1 MSLKTWPSNITVLS
15 RFARISCT
23 ETSTRSKRELYAL
36 STVVKTLYKGPIASS
51 NFGCCLTKFEP
62 AATTKLPALF
72 SNIRSLI
79 NSSIFLVGWRL
90 SGTGFSNKIINIRK
104 FARDERELLEKWI
117 MYQNAK
123 NQIDIDFV
131 KELISRAT
139 WGLLMVLIG
148 NKWTVWERVSNIFPR
163 GYYWQ
168 YTNFLIMRYRELVP
182 FILGLNLIEVSRAL
196 EEGYLV
202 VTFLFRP
209 SFDEKYLSQVWFFFG
224 SVFLIHEFIS
234 SFNFSSFSVTATIPL
249 NSSLYRKSLHPETMF
264 HVRPSSQVQR
274 IWKFLQKRLLF
285 PEYFCSYRYVLNN
298 KAT

>member
-1 MSLKTWPSNITVLS
+1 MSLKTWPSNIIVLS
-15 RFARISCT
+15 KFARISCS

-90 SGTGFSNKIINIRK
+90 SGT
-104 FARDERELLEKWI
+104 
-117 MYQNAK
+117 Y
-123 NQIDIDFV
+123 
-131 KELISRAT
+131 
-139 WGLLMVLIG
+139 
-148 NKWTVWERVSNIFPR
+148 
-163 GYYWQ
+163 
-168 YTNFLIMRYRELVP
+168 
-182 FILGLNLIEVSRAL
+182 L

-202 VTFLFRP
+202 VTCLFRP
-209 SFDEKYLSQVWFFFG
+209 SFDEQSLSQAWFFFG
-224 SVFLIHEFIS
+224 GVFLIHEFIS

-249 NSSLYRKSLHPETMF
+249 KSSLYRKSLHPETMF
-264 HVRPSSQVQR
+264 HVRPSSHVQR

-285 PEYFCSYRYVLNN
+285 PEYFCSYRYVLTN